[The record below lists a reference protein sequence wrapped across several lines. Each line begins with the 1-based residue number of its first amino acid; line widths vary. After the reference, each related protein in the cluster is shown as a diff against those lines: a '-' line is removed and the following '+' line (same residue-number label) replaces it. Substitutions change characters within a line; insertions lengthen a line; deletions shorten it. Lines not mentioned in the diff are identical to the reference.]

1 MAPDKKS
8 NLLSHV
14 TLEMFLYAAIVLL
27 AAALRLWG
35 LGLRLLSAGEA
46 EHALAAWQLYQ
57 GLDYTPQQ
65 PLYLLTTLCSFGLGG
80 VSDATA
86 RLAPALAGIALVALP
101 ALLRRQLGRVGAL
114 VAAALLALSPSF
126 VFFSDSAEGA
136 TLALAAS
143 LLLVAGLWRYLDAG
157 RPNDI
162 YLAATGLGLS
172 LTAGPAAYPVLLTV
186 AAFVGV
192 LLAARRW
199 PRPDRSVLI
208 QAGLL
213 CGGMLI
219 VAATVA
225 LTRPDGLHEALVNEP
240 GRWLAGFVAP
250 RAIPWEHALRLLVL
264 YDPAAFVLGVMAV
277 GYLLAFTLTPAARTR
292 QGVSL
297 PGSGSTGEGTPLSLP
312 GSGST
317 GEGTP
322 LSLPGRGGGG
332 EGGSFAPF
340 LVLWALL
347 AFLLATLA
355 GAISPAAQSLPVV
368 LPLILLAGLFID
380 RLLDRGFAWAET
392 RRLMAVFAL
401 ALAYVVVALVRL
413 VIWQDQTGSE
423 FTIAASLVIIIVTV
437 LYWTWAARPRWL
449 GLAGILIGLL
459 ILSVHGAVYLIYP
472 PATGPRDL
480 LTARPTSADVRLLLA
495 DLEEVE
501 FLYHKTDWAGPDI
514 AVHGEPDPLW
524 GWLLRGQRVTFTGRP
539 GETRPRVIIAP
550 LEWQPP
556 LDETLTG
563 YERKQYTVSIRWAG
577 GPFTWDGFIEWFLYR
592 HSDTPPEKYEFSVY
606 IRQ

>member
-1 MAPDKKS
+1 MNPDKKS
-8 NLLSHV
+8 NLLSQV
-14 TLEMFLYAAIVLL
+14 TLEMLLYAAIVLL

-35 LGLRLLSAGEA
+35 LSLRPLSAGEA

-86 RLAPALAGIALVALP
+86 RLAPALAGVALVALP
-101 ALLRRQLGRVGAL
+101 ALLRRPLGRLGAL
-114 VAAALLALSPSF
+114 VAAALLAVSPSF

-143 LLLVAGLWRYLDAG
+143 LLLVAGLWRHLDAG

-162 YLAATGLGLS
+162 YLVAIGLGLS

-199 PRPDRSVLI
+199 PQPERPLLSR
-208 QAGLL
+208 AGLL
-213 CGGMLI
+213 CAGTLI

-225 LTRPDGLHEALVNEP
+225 LTRLDGLHEVLVNEP

-264 YDPAAFVLGVMAV
+264 YDPAAFVLGVVAA
-277 GYLLAFTLTPAARTR
+277 GYLLAQTLTPPVRSNGPVPAP
-292 QGVSL
+292 S
-297 PGSGSTGEGTPLSLP
+297 PGEGLTL
-312 GSGST
+312 
-317 GEGTP
+317 
-322 LSLPGRGGGG
+322 
-332 EGGSFAPF
+332 F

-368 LPLILLAGLFID
+368 LPLILLAGLFVD

-392 RRLMAVFAL
+392 RGLMTVFAL

-413 VIWQDQTGSE
+413 VIWQDQIGSE

-514 AVHGEPDPLW
+514 AVLGEPDPLW

-563 YERKQYTVSIRWAG
+563 YERKRYTVSIRWAG

>member
-1 MAPDKKS
+1 
-8 NLLSHV
+8 
-14 TLEMFLYAAIVLL
+14 
-27 AAALRLWG
+27 
-35 LGLRLLSAGEA
+35 
-46 EHALAAWQLYQ
+46 
-57 GLDYTPQQ
+57 
-65 PLYLLTTLCSFGLGG
+65 
-80 VSDATA
+80 
-86 RLAPALAGIALVALP
+86 
-101 ALLRRQLGRVGAL
+101 
-114 VAAALLALSPSF
+114 
-126 VFFSDSAEGA
+126 
-136 TLALAAS
+136 
-143 LLLVAGLWRYLDAG
+143 
-157 RPNDI
+157 
-162 YLAATGLGLS
+162 
-172 LTAGPAAYPVLLTV
+172 
-186 AAFVGV
+186 
-192 LLAARRW
+192 
-199 PRPDRSVLI
+199 
-208 QAGLL
+208 
-213 CGGMLI
+213 
-219 VAATVA
+219 
-225 LTRPDGLHEALVNEP
+225 
-240 GRWLAGFVAP
+240 
-250 RAIPWEHALRLLVL
+250 
-264 YDPAAFVLGVMAV
+264 
-277 GYLLAFTLTPAARTR
+277 
-292 QGVSL
+292 
-297 PGSGSTGEGTPLSLP
+297 
-312 GSGST
+312 
-317 GEGTP
+317 
-322 LSLPGRGGGG
+322 
-332 EGGSFAPF
+332 
-340 LVLWALL
+340 VLWALL

-355 GAISPAAQSLPVV
+355 GAISPAAQSLPGV
-368 LPLILLAGLFID
+368 LPPILLAGLFID

>member
-312 GSGST
+312 G
-317 GEGTP
+317 
-322 LSLPGRGGGG
+322 RGGGG

>member
-225 LTRPDGLHEALVNEP
+225 LTRPAGLHEALVNEP

-292 QGVSL
+292 QGV
-297 PGSGSTGEGTPLSLP
+297 SLP

-392 RRLMAVFAL
+392 RGLMAVFAL